1 MNIVEKA
8 VSHLKEEAVE
18 RATKNAVELIDT
30 VLAEL
35 EAADWD
41 LNVAA
46 PRAKNVYDRK
56 TYVSMNAKHTLYGSI
71 ATYTKTS
78 LSRNEPNIRKQCNES
93 EARFINI
100 VREDAA
106 AQYEAFVA
114 KLTEKVGEVS
124 SATLEGNHVWGYSFL
139 TVETAEGESQIWKTQ
154 MIINVSKLGKLFNQ
168 FPTRKVK
175 NAV

>member
-1 MNIVEKA
+1 MKTNNETREMNIVEKA
-8 VSHLKEEAVE
+8 VSHLKDEAVE
-18 RATKNAVELIDT
+18 RATQNAVELIDT

-78 LSRNEPNIRKQCNES
+78 LSRNRPILRVDIVLGCIIFS
-93 EARFINI
+93 ITSACSGINMDMVI
-100 VREDAA
+100 IFRVL
-106 AQYEAFVA
+106 FV
-114 KLTEKVGEVS
+114 
-124 SATLEGNHVWGYSFL
+124 
-139 TVETAEGESQIWKTQ
+139 I
-154 MIINVSKLGKLFNQ
+154 
-168 FPTRKVK
+168 
-175 NAV
+175 

>member
-18 RATKNAVELIDT
+18 RATQNAVELIEK
-30 VLAEL
+30 VLTEL
-35 EAADWD
+35 EAAGWD
-41 LNVAA
+41 LKLVA

-71 ATYTKTS
+71 ATYTQTS
-78 LSRNEPNIRKQCNES
+78 RSPRDPDIRKQCDVS

-139 TVETAEGESQIWKTQ
+139 TVETADGESQIWKTQ